1 MENVKLLSLSERI
14 KSARPDALCFEDDF
28 FLFDVNHPAV
38 PDRPFK
44 MDTYGFFLCLE
55 GSTQGTIDLMP
66 YELRAGMMAVN
77 VPGQLITRTCV
88 SEDFRGISQVMT
100 QRFIDSLG
108 LPYNFSLAIGI
119 RENPILTLKPGELN
133 AIRNYCDMT
142 RSLLEK
148 KRPYQAETLRHLTCA
163 YAYGLGT
170 YLYSMA
176 ESRRLSNDELLMQRF
191 LAEVRTHYKQER
203 RVVYYAERLHIT
215 TGYLATLVHRVSGK
229 SPSDWIN
236 DFVVME
242 AKVLLKSSALTVQQ
256 ITHELNFPSQS
267 FFGKYFK
274 RLTGLS
280 PKEYREGKMSR

>member
-1 MENVKLLSLSERI
+1 MAIRSLR
-14 KSARPDALCFEDDF
+14 
-28 FLFDVNHPAV
+28 V
-38 PDRPFK
+38 
-44 MDTYGFFLCLE
+44 
-55 GSTQGTIDLMP
+55 
-66 YELRAGMMAVN
+66 
-77 VPGQLITRTCV
+77 
-88 SEDFRGISQVMT
+88 
-100 QRFIDSLG
+100 
-108 LPYNFSLAIGI
+108 
-119 RENPILTLKPGELN
+119 GELN

-215 TGYLATLVHRVSGK
+215 TGYLSTLVHRVSGK

-256 ITHELNFPSQS
+256 IADELNFPSQS

-274 RLTGLS
+274 RLVGQS
-280 PKEYREGKMSR
+280 PKEYREGKPPR

>member
-108 LPYNFSLAIGI
+108 LPYNFSLAIGV

-163 YAYGLGT
+163 YAYGWAVI
-170 YLYSMA
+170 SIA
-176 ESRRLSNDELLMQRF
+176 WPK
-191 LAEVRTHYKQER
+191 A
-203 RVVYYAERLHIT
+203 AACPT
-215 TGYLATLVHRVSGK
+215 TSC
-229 SPSDWIN
+229 
-236 DFVVME
+236 
-242 AKVLLKSSALTVQQ
+242 
-256 ITHELNFPSQS
+256 
-267 FFGKYFK
+267 
-274 RLTGLS
+274 
-280 PKEYREGKMSR
+280 

>member
-28 FLFDVNHPAV
+28 FLFDVDHFLV

-44 MDTYGFFLCLE
+44 MDTYGFFLCQA
-55 GSTQGTIDLMP
+55 GSTQVTIDLMP
-66 YELRAGMMAVN
+66 YELRPGMMVVN
-77 VPGQLITRTCV
+77 VPEQLITRTRV
-88 SEDFRGISQVMT
+88 SDDFRGISQVMT
-100 QRFIDSLG
+100 RRFVGSLG

-176 ESRRLSNDELLMQRF
+176 ENRHLSNDERLMQRF
-191 LAEVRTHYKQER
+191 LAEVRTRCKQER
-203 RVVYYAERLHIT
+203 QVVYYAERLHVT
-215 TGYLATLVHRVSGK
+215 AGYLSTLARRVSGK

-256 ITHELNFPSQS
+256 IADELSFPSQS

-274 RLTGLS
+274 RLVGQS
-280 PKEYREGKMSR
+280 PKEYREGKPPR

>member
-1 MENVKLLSLSERI
+1 MGDIYNRLYKMENVKLLSLSERI

-28 FLFDVNHPAV
+28 FLFDVNHPTV

-77 VPGQLITRTCV
+77 VPGQLITRTFV
-88 SEDFRGISQVMT
+88 SNDFRGTSQVMT
-100 QRFIDSLG
+100 QRFVDSLG

-119 RENPILTLKPGELN
+119 RENPILTLKP
-133 AIRNYCDMT
+133 
-142 RSLLEK
+142 LLEK

-163 YAYGLGT
+163 YAYGLGS
-170 YLYSMA
+170 YLYSVA
-176 ESRRLSNDELLMQRF
+176 ESRRLSNDERLMQRF

-203 RVVYYAERLHIT
+203 RVIYYAERLHIT
-215 TGYLATLVHRVSGK
+215 TGYLSTLVHRVSGK

-242 AKVLLKSSALTVQQ
+242 AKVLLKSSTLTVQQ
-256 ITHELNFPSQS
+256 IAHELNFPSQS

-274 RLTGLS
+274 RLVGLS
-280 PKEYREGKMSR
+280 PKEYREGEKLR